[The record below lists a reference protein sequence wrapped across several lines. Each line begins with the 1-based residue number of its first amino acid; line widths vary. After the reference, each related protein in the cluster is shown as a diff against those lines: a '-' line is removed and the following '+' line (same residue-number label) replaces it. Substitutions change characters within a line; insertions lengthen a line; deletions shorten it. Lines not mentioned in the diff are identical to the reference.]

1 MLMRTN
7 VPMRCFG
14 NCSVSV
20 NWTLFNAVVT
30 SEIKLKQN
38 NFTETQNIVCF
49 VSVLF
54 QFYFSY
60 NHGLSVTVWVCHH
73 VGIWRWM
80 RVWSKHSNDMVKL
93 LPCVCPSAF
102 LWVYC
107 VLLYILYC
115 FFISF
120 ILILS
125 ICMSVC
131 LLFMFTFICIHHNGS
146 KKTYNNSTEKIERLN

>member
-1 MLMRTN
+1 VINNTVTDDDDDIDPEIRKMLMRTN

-14 NCSVSV
+14 KCSVSV

-60 NHGLSVTVWVCHH
+60 NHGLSVTV
-73 VGIWRWM
+73 
-80 RVWSKHSNDMVKL
+80 
-93 LPCVCPSAF
+93 
-102 LWVYC
+102 
-107 VLLYILYC
+107 
-115 FFISF
+115 
-120 ILILS
+120 
-125 ICMSVC
+125 
-131 LLFMFTFICIHHNGS
+131 
-146 KKTYNNSTEKIERLN
+146 